1 MLAIDDQI
9 EPFGKE
15 ARRWSRQKRSRPG
28 PELTVSISEKAW
40 VPALSFNEMV
50 LEENSVKTVKKKRRV
65 AMNAGFYVQGAT
77 SGEVNI
83 PGEGGTLLGVEL
95 LDLRGKASQK
105 VQLLN
110 S

>member
-1 MLAIDDQI
+1 MCKRHYLKQ
-9 EPFGKE
+9 E
-15 ARRWSRQKRSRPG
+15 AYPESG

-50 LEENSVKTVKKKRRV
+50 LEENNVKTVKKRRV

-77 SGEVNI
+77 SGKVNI

-105 VQLLN
+105 VQLLKP
-110 S
+110 

>member
-1 MLAIDDQI
+1 M
-9 EPFGKE
+9 
-15 ARRWSRQKRSRPG
+15 
-28 PELTVSISEKAW
+28 TVSISEKAW

-50 LEENSVKTVKKKRRV
+50 LEENNVKTVKKRRV
-65 AMNAGFYVQGAT
+65 AMNARFYVQGAT
-77 SGEVNI
+77 SGEINI

-105 VQLLN
+105 VHLLN